1 MNRKALRCW
10 SLIIISVLAGLV
22 MVFVF
27 STKEA
32 SYQCQGHMEGKGAK
46 DTLYFKLT
54 EYRWWV
60 LWADN
65 DGLLNIEVPSRAIIE
80 LFIIK
85 RVGDQVQLFTF
96 DNNLRGYFSILS
108 NHIAVF
114 LDPAFEG
121 TCKIIERSSN

>member
-1 MNRKALRCW
+1 MSKKWLRVLLLV
-10 SLIIISVLAGLV
+10 LISIVGGLV
-22 MVFVF
+22 IVFLF

-32 SYQCQGHMEGKGAK
+32 SYQCEGEMEGKAAK

-60 LWADN
+60 VWADN

-80 LFIIK
+80 LFTIK

-96 DNNLRGYFSILS
+96 GNNLRGYFSILS
-108 NHIAVF
+108 NHIVVF

-121 TCKIIERSSN
+121 NCKKIE